1 MWRVIIFLYGL
12 GVAACSAPVAPSAA
26 VSGEVIAFGGGPG
39 GARDACFACHGL
51 KGEGDGKTPAL
62 AGLSS
67 GYLIKQLEDYAGRW
81 RDELSMSPIAS
92 RLSDADRLAVASYY
106 AQLDGTARGAA
117 DGIQTSQLFL
127 KGDPDR
133 DLQPCADCHSPGG
146 KSFGLATPQLV
157 GQTPDYI
164 REQLLA
170 WKQSRRR
177 NDPRDIMGAIAR
189 KLSPAEIDSLAAY
202 AVTSP

>member
-1 MWRVIIFLYGL
+1 MWRVILFLCGV
-12 GVAACSAPVAPSAA
+12 GVAACSAPVAPPAEL
-26 VSGEVIAFGGGPG
+26 SGEVIAFGGGPG
-39 GARDACFACHGL
+39 GARDACFTCHGL

-67 GYLIKQLEDYAGRW
+67 GYLVKQLEDYAGRW
-81 RDELSMSPIAS
+81 RDEFSMSPIAS
-92 RLSDADRLAVASYY
+92 RLSDADRLAVAGYY
-106 AQLDGTARGAA
+106 AQLDLTARGSA
-117 DGIQTSQLFL
+117 DDAHARQLFL
-127 KGDPDR
+127 QGDPDR

-146 KSFGLATPQLV
+146 KSFGLAAPQLA

-177 NDPRDIMGAIAR
+177 NDPRDVMGAIAR
-189 KLSPAEIDSLAAY
+189 KLSTAEIDSLAAY
-202 AVTSP
+202 AVASP